1 MECKIQALVKMEWK
15 KEHNTKITQK
25 MYNFV
30 FKAKEKNRKEKRVN
44 KKVKIIAYLLEPGIE
59 LNKI

>member
-1 MECKIQALVKMEWK
+1 
-15 KEHNTKITQK
+15 

-30 FKAKEKNRKEKRVN
+30 FKVKEKIEK
-44 KKVKIIAYLLEPGIE
+44 KKSKQKVKILAYLLEPGIE

>member
-1 MECKIQALVKMEWK
+1 
-15 KEHNTKITQK
+15 

-30 FKAKEKNRKEKRVN
+30 FKVQEKTEK
-44 KKVKIIAYLLEPGIE
+44 KKSKQKVKIIAYLLEPGIE